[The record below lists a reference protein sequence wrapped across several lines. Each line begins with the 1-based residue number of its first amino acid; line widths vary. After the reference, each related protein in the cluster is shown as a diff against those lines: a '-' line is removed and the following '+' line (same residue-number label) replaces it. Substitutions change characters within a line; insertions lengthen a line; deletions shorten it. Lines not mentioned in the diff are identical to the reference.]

1 MVDFRRHEVALQY
14 KTKDCHEGGLDQ
26 FCFIDS
32 LSLSSNLMVPR
43 HGLELNLICKV
54 FAQVPGRR
62 IWMSLGVILPTTVTI
77 PSRPVTWE
85 SSWLYFRLLLR
96 RLMEAILVK
105 HVGQFLAKSSD
116 SLPDIRILVAHV
128 MVSWKAF
135 FLTLLSG
142 GETWVN
148 IFDICMN
155 PKQSIG
161 ILFSEQSLKL
171 CVPWGVRGPGD
182 LEIICGAFMS
192 ACSSRFNQVAITR
205 DPAWENSQFNLA
217 ILI

>member
-1 MVDFRRHEVALQY
+1 
-14 KTKDCHEGGLDQ
+14 
-26 FCFIDS
+26 
-32 LSLSSNLMVPR
+32 
-43 HGLELNLICKV
+43 
-54 FAQVPGRR
+54 
-62 IWMSLGVILPTTVTI
+62 
-77 PSRPVTWE
+77 
-85 SSWLYFRLLLR
+85 
-96 RLMEAILVK
+96 MEAILVK